1 MTKVSNTNNVVIDTN
16 LLLDDPKIMDK
27 LSNKYKNIIL
37 PIEVVEELDKLKYK
51 PATSYS
57 AREAIKA
64 IIAFR
69 KTYKDK
75 VIFDTKSDKAV
86 GNDRRIIKCAISNNA
101 VLATKDMSMGIIG
114 ESLGLKVELFDQSVN
129 NVLEPYIHMNSN
141 DVLKSTC
148 EEVFTYDQEYVGEDY
163 FTFINMVHGVTKK
176 VPNKNMWFF
185 VLINNGDTVII
196 YANNPLNNTINRID
210 NVTKYRRMDI
220 KCFDAD
226 KGNHLKAL
234 DIYQVCAF
242 YAMIEAPNVLI
253 CGSYGSGK
261 SLLSTAYALAHND
274 RKTFL
279 SRPNLTVDSRFRLGF
294 LPGSSEDKLLPWMA
308 GVLSSLYQIFSNTK
322 GQMSNKS
329 DGPSN
334 MDFIKDHLFSKYFD
348 MMDISTIQGMSFLK
362 RDLVLLD
369 EVQLCS
375 ISILSVILSRFGK
388 GSKLIMTGDV
398 KQAYGVIPPSESG
411 LIKLLGLLPHKHLA
425 YVELKENY
433 RSELLELADGLQ
445 DKSIV

>member
-1 MTKVSNTNNVVIDTN
+1 MTKVPTHENVVIDTN

-27 LSNKYKNIIL
+27 LSKKYKKIIF
-37 PIEVVEELDKLKYK
+37 PIEVIEELDKLKYK

-64 IIAFR
+64 IITFK

-75 VIFDTKSDKAV
+75 IMYDTKSDKTV

-114 ESLGLKVELFDQSVN
+114 ESLGLTVELFDQTVN
-129 NVLEPYIHMNSN
+129 NVLEPYIHMSSEDIMATAGE
-141 DVLKSTC
+141 DV
-148 EEVFTYDQEYVGEDY
+148 FAYDKEYVGEDY
-163 FTFINMVHGVTKK
+163 YTFIGMVQGVTKK
-176 VPNKNMWFF
+176 VPNKNSWFF
-185 VLINNGDTVII
+185 ILINNSDTIII
-196 YANNPLNNTINRID
+196 YANNPLTKCISRID
-210 NVTKYRRMDI
+210 NNPKYRRMNI
-220 KCFDAD
+220 KCYDAD
-226 KGNHLKAL
+226 KDSHLKAL

-261 SLLSTAYALAHND
+261 SLLSTAYALAYND
-274 RKTFL
+274 RKTIL
-279 SRPNLTVDSRFRLGF
+279 SRPNLTVDSRFNIGF
-294 LPGSSEDKLLPWMA
+294 LPGSMSEKLMPWMA

-334 MDFIKDHLFSKYFD
+334 MDFVKDHLFNRYFD
-348 MMDISTIQGMSFLK
+348 MADIASIQGSSFMK
-362 RDLVLLD
+362 GDLVILD

-375 ISILSVILSRFGK
+375 ISILSIILSRFGK
-388 GSKLIMTGDV
+388 GSKLIMTGDT
-398 KQAYGVIPPSESG
+398 KQTYGVIPPAENG
-411 LIKLLGLLPHKHLA
+411 LLKLLRLLPHKHLA
-425 YVELKENY
+425 YIELKENY
-433 RSELLELADGLQ
+433 RGELLELADGLQ
-445 DKSIV
+445 DKLIV

>member
-1 MTKVSNTNNVVIDTN
+1 MPKDLKNGNVVIDTN

-27 LSNKYKNIIL
+27 LAKKYKNIVL
-37 PIEVVEELDKLKYK
+37 PIEVIKELDKLKYK

-57 AREAIKA
+57 AREAIKS

-69 KTYKDK
+69 KTHKDK
-75 VIFDTKSDKAV
+75 VIFDTKSDKSV

-114 ESLGLKVELFDQSVN
+114 ESLGLKVELFDQTIN

-141 DVLKSTC
+141 EILKATG
-148 EEVFTYDQEYVGEDY
+148 EEVFAYGQEYVGEDY
-163 FTFINMVHGVTKK
+163 FTFINMVKSVKK
-176 VPNKNMWFF
+176 KEPNKNMWFF
-185 VLINNGDTVII
+185 VIINNGETIII
-196 YANNPLNNTINRID
+196 YANNPLTHSINRID

-261 SLLSTAYALAHND
+261 SLLSTAYALAYNNK
-274 RKTFL
+274 KTFL
-279 SRPNLTVDSRFRLGF
+279 SRPNLTVDSRFKIGF
-294 LPGSSEDKLLPWMA
+294 LPGLAEDKLLPWMA

-322 GQMSNKS
+322 GQMSNKV

-334 MDFIKDHLFSKYFD
+334 VDYVREFLFGKYFD
-348 MMDISTIQGMSFLK
+348 LLSLETVQGTSFMK
-362 RDLVLLD
+362 DDLVLLD

-388 GSKLIMTGDV
+388 GSKLIMTGDTR
-398 KQAYGVIPPSESG
+398 QTYGVIQPAENG
-411 LIKLLGLLPHKHLA
+411 LLKLLRLLPHKHMA
-425 YVELKENY
+425 YIELKGNY
-433 RSELLELADGLQ
+433 RGELLELADGLQ
-445 DKSIV
+445 DKVIV